1 VDALK
6 GHRHL
11 RGPYVFC
18 QPDGQPLTASM
29 TEHRLSRAVSRAGI
43 SREQGRITWHDLRHT
58 YGSHLAMRGVPLKVI
73 QELMGHATIEMT
85 MRYAHLAP
93 EARESA
99 VQQLDWPVPLQLHA
113 APAND
118 AGGAH

>member
-1 VDALK
+1 
-6 GHRHL
+6 
-11 RGPYVFC
+11 
-18 QPDGQPLTASM
+18 
-29 TEHRLSRAVSRAGI
+29 
-43 SREQGRITWHDLRHT
+43 
-58 YGSHLAMRGVPLKVI
+58 MRGVPLKLI

-99 VQQLDWPVPLQLHA
+99 VQQLDRPVPQPHA
-113 APAND
+113 APARD